1 MREIIEY
8 NLNQLKRLYSAPLLS
23 VHLNMIDGLD
33 DLKIMEECILSEDD
47 ARERFFLEVMCRA
60 LFYKTQDKYQEAIN
74 ELRNL
79 DVKVLE
85 NDGIINDVSTARKGL
100 IALLLAMCYCSLD
113 KNERSL
119 NWAIRHAKAAIRH
132 FEMLKSPSMREN
144 LVYAMMIEDVSK
156 RKLTHSFEVPMMPNR
171 LRMIAMANDLSIYTI
186 DKLSS
191 VYFDE
196 YLESC
201 ILSTSIDKTDPFE
214 ILLEAKLLN
223 HFSLYTIRDL
233 IYSAKN
239 RDYEPAL
246 LLEIAKSGL
255 LKKNSDTSAFYTIAL
270 GRVKDDYPLMAL
282 AATKSLYEAGHL
294 DEALEIAGDLFI
306 EDEQY
311 EEERKDLVRSIRLDL
326 IQNEAGCIDYADL
339 PDIEDD
345 GTEHGSEWL
354 FMIRILVT
362 ILVIR
367 NLYVCNGWFTLA
379 ADIAVFYLLM
389 EGELKNDL

>member
-255 LKKNSDTSAFYTIAL
+255 LKKNSDASAFYTIAL

-294 DEALEIAGDLFI
+294 DEALEIAKDLFI

-367 NLYVCNGWFTLA
+367 NLYVCNGWFTLG
-379 ADIAVFYLLM
+379 ADMAVFFLLM
-389 EGELKNDL
+389 KGELKNDL

>member
-23 VHLNMIDGLD
+23 VHLNMIDGSD

-119 NWAIRHAKAAIRH
+119 NWAIRHAKAAIRQ

-201 ILSTSIDKTDPFE
+201 ILSTSINKTDPFE

-233 IYSAKN
+233 IYSAEN
-239 RDYEPAL
+239 REYEPAL

-255 LKKNSDTSAFYTIAL
+255 LKKNSDASGFYTIAL

-282 AATKSLYEAGHL
+282 AAAKSLYEAGHL

-306 EDEQY
+306 EDEHY
-311 EEERKDLVRSIRLDL
+311 EKERKDLVRSIRLDL
-326 IQNEAGCIDYADL
+326 IRNEVGCIDYADL

-367 NLYVCNGWFTLA
+367 NLYVCNSCFTLV
-379 ADIAVFYLLM
+379 ADMVVFFLLM

>member
-119 NWAIRHAKAAIRH
+119 NWAIRHAKVAIRQ

-255 LKKNSDTSAFYTIAL
+255 LKKNSDASAFYTIAL

-294 DEALEIAGDLFI
+294 DEALEIAKDLFI

-311 EEERKDLVRSIRLDL
+311 EEERKNLVRSIRLDL

-367 NLYVCNGWFTLA
+367 NLYVCNGWFTLG
-379 ADIAVFYLLM
+379 ADMAVFFLLM
-389 EGELKNDL
+389 KGELKNDL

>member
-74 ELRNL
+74 ELKNL

-119 NWAIRHAKAAIRH
+119 NWAIRHAKVAIRQ

-294 DEALEIAGDLFI
+294 DEALEIAKDLFI

-354 FMIRILVT
+354 FMIRIFVT

>member
-1 MREIIEY
+1 MCEIIEY

-47 ARERFFLEVMCRA
+47 ARERFFLEVMYRA

-74 ELRNL
+74 ELKNL

-119 NWAIRHAKAAIRH
+119 NWAIRHAKAAIRQ

-171 LRMIAMANDLSIYTI
+171 LRLIAMANDLSIYTI

-255 LKKNSDTSAFYTIAL
+255 LKKNSDASAFYTIAL

-294 DEALEIAGDLFI
+294 DEALEIAKDLFI

-326 IQNEAGCIDYADL
+326 IQNDAGCIDYADL

-367 NLYVCNGWFTLA
+367 NLYVCNGWFTLG
-379 ADIAVFYLLM
+379 ADMAVFFLLM

>member
-119 NWAIRHAKAAIRH
+119 NWAIRHAKAAIRQ

-255 LKKNSDTSAFYTIAL
+255 LKKNSDASAFYTIAL

-294 DEALEIAGDLFI
+294 DEALEIAKDLFI

-379 ADIAVFYLLM
+379 ADIVVFYLLM

>member
-119 NWAIRHAKAAIRH
+119 NWAIRHAKVAIRQ

-156 RKLTHSFEVPMMPNR
+156 RKLTHSFEVPMMPNK

-255 LKKNSDTSAFYTIAL
+255 LKKNSDASAFYTIAL

-294 DEALEIAGDLFI
+294 DEALEIAKDLFI

>member
-74 ELRNL
+74 ELKNL

-119 NWAIRHAKAAIRH
+119 NWAIRHAKVAIRQ

-255 LKKNSDTSAFYTIAL
+255 LKKNSDASAFYTIAL

-294 DEALEIAGDLFI
+294 DEALEIAKDLFI

-311 EEERKDLVRSIRLDL
+311 EEERKNLVRSIRLDL

>member
-100 IALLLAMCYCSLD
+100 IALLMAVCYCSLD
-113 KNERSL
+113 KNEGSL
-119 NWAIRHAKAAIRH
+119 NWAIRHAKAAIRQ

-233 IYSAKN
+233 IYSAEN

-255 LKKNSDTSAFYTIAL
+255 LKKNSDASAFYTIAL

-294 DEALEIAGDLFI
+294 DEALEIAKDLFI

-311 EEERKDLVRSIRLDL
+311 EEERKNLVRSIRLDL

-367 NLYVCNGWFTLA
+367 NLYVCNSCFTLV
-379 ADIAVFYLLM
+379 ADMVVFFLLM

>member
-119 NWAIRHAKAAIRH
+119 NWAIRHAKVAIRQ

-233 IYSAKN
+233 IYSAEN
-239 RDYEPAL
+239 REYEPAL

>member
-74 ELRNL
+74 ELKNL

-119 NWAIRHAKAAIRH
+119 NWAIRHAKAAIRQ

-255 LKKNSDTSAFYTIAL
+255 LKKNSDASAFYTIAL

-294 DEALEIAGDLFI
+294 DEALEIAKDLFI

-379 ADIAVFYLLM
+379 ADIAVFYLIM

>member
-8 NLNQLKRLYSAPLLS
+8 NLNQLKRLYSAQLLS

-156 RKLTHSFEVPMMPNR
+156 RKLTHSFEVPMMPNK

-255 LKKNSDTSAFYTIAL
+255 LKKNSDASAFYTIAL

-294 DEALEIAGDLFI
+294 DEALEIAKDLFI

-311 EEERKDLVRSIRLDL
+311 EEERKNLVRSIRLDL

>member
-119 NWAIRHAKAAIRH
+119 NWAIRHAKAAIRQ

-255 LKKNSDTSAFYTIAL
+255 LKKNSDASAFYTIAL

-294 DEALEIAGDLFI
+294 DEALEIAKDLFI

-311 EEERKDLVRSIRLDL
+311 EEERKNLVRSIRLDL

-367 NLYVCNGWFTLA
+367 NLYVCNGWFTLG

>member
-119 NWAIRHAKAAIRH
+119 NWAIRHAKVAIRQ

-156 RKLTHSFEVPMMPNR
+156 RKLTHSFEVPMMPNK

-255 LKKNSDTSAFYTIAL
+255 LKKNSDASAFYTIAL

-294 DEALEIAGDLFI
+294 DEALEIAKDLFI

-311 EEERKDLVRSIRLDL
+311 EEERKNLVRSIRLDL

-367 NLYVCNGWFTLA
+367 NLYVCNGWFTLG

>member
-119 NWAIRHAKAAIRH
+119 NWAIRHAKVAIRQ

-233 IYSAKN
+233 IYSAEN

-255 LKKNSDTSAFYTIAL
+255 LKKNSDASAFYTIAL

-367 NLYVCNGWFTLA
+367 NLYVCNGWFTLG
-379 ADIAVFYLLM
+379 ADMAVFFLLM

>member
-119 NWAIRHAKAAIRH
+119 NWAIRHAKAAIRQ

-156 RKLTHSFEVPMMPNR
+156 RKLTHSFEVPMMPNK

-255 LKKNSDTSAFYTIAL
+255 LKKNSDASAFYTIAL

-294 DEALEIAGDLFI
+294 DEALEIAKDLFI

-311 EEERKDLVRSIRLDL
+311 EEERKNLVRSIRLDL

-367 NLYVCNGWFTLA
+367 NLYVCNGWFTLG
-379 ADIAVFYLLM
+379 ADMAVFFLLM
-389 EGELKNDL
+389 KGELKNDL

>member
-119 NWAIRHAKAAIRH
+119 NWAIRHAKVAIRQ

-156 RKLTHSFEVPMMPNR
+156 RKLTHSFEVPMMPNK

-255 LKKNSDTSAFYTIAL
+255 LKKNSDASAFYTIAL

>member
-119 NWAIRHAKAAIRH
+119 NWAIRHAKVAIRQ

-233 IYSAKN
+233 IYSAEN

>member
-100 IALLLAMCYCSLD
+100 IALILAMCYCSLD

-233 IYSAKN
+233 IYSAEN

>member
-119 NWAIRHAKAAIRH
+119 NWAIRHAKVAIRQ

-156 RKLTHSFEVPMMPNR
+156 RKLTHSFEVPMMPNK

-255 LKKNSDTSAFYTIAL
+255 LKKNSDVSAFYTIAL

-294 DEALEIAGDLFI
+294 DEALEIAKDLFI

-311 EEERKDLVRSIRLDL
+311 EEERKNLVRSIRLDL

>member
-60 LFYKTQDKYQEAIN
+60 LFYKTQNKYQEAIN

-119 NWAIRHAKAAIRH
+119 NWAIRHAKAAIRQ

-144 LVYAMMIEDVSK
+144 LVYAMMIEDISK

-239 RDYEPAL
+239 MDYEPAL

-270 GRVKDDYPLMAL
+270 CRVKDDYPLMAL

-294 DEALEIAGDLFI
+294 DEALEIAKDLFI

-367 NLYVCNGWFTLA
+367 NLYVCNGWFTLG
-379 ADIAVFYLLM
+379 ADMAVFFLLM
-389 EGELKNDL
+389 KGELKNDL

>member
-23 VHLNMIDGLD
+23 VHLNMIDGSD

-119 NWAIRHAKAAIRH
+119 NWAIRHAKAAIRQ

-201 ILSTSIDKTDPFE
+201 ILSTIINKTDPFE

-233 IYSAKN
+233 IYSAEN

-255 LKKNSDTSAFYTIAL
+255 LKKNSDASGFYTIAL

-282 AATKSLYEAGHL
+282 AAAKSLYEAGHL
-294 DEALEIAGDLFI
+294 DEALEIAKDLFI

-326 IQNEAGCIDYADL
+326 IRNEAGCIDYADL

-367 NLYVCNGWFTLA
+367 NLYVCNGWFTLG

>member
-74 ELRNL
+74 ELKNL

-119 NWAIRHAKAAIRH
+119 NWAIRHAKAAIRQ

-171 LRMIAMANDLSIYTI
+171 LRMIAMANNLSIYTI

-191 VYFDE
+191 IYFDE

-255 LKKNSDTSAFYTIAL
+255 LKKNSDASAFYTIAL

-294 DEALEIAGDLFI
+294 DEALEIAKDLFI

-367 NLYVCNGWFTLA
+367 NLYVCNGWFTLG
-379 ADIAVFYLLM
+379 ADMAVFFLLM

>member
-119 NWAIRHAKAAIRH
+119 NWAIRHAKVAIRQ

-255 LKKNSDTSAFYTIAL
+255 LKKNSDVSAFYTIAL

-306 EDEQY
+306 ENEQY

-367 NLYVCNGWFTLA
+367 NLYVCNGWFTLG

>member
-119 NWAIRHAKAAIRH
+119 NWAIRHAKVAIRQ

-255 LKKNSDTSAFYTIAL
+255 LKKNSDASAFYTIAL

-306 EDEQY
+306 ENEQY

-367 NLYVCNGWFTLA
+367 NLYVCNGWFTLG

>member
-389 EGELKNDL
+389 EGELKTDL

>member
-119 NWAIRHAKAAIRH
+119 NWAIRHAKVAIRQ

-294 DEALEIAGDLFI
+294 DEALEIAKDLFI

-311 EEERKDLVRSIRLDL
+311 EEERKNLVRSIRLDL

>member
-23 VHLNMIDGLD
+23 VHLNMIDGSD

-47 ARERFFLEVMCRA
+47 AHERFFLEVMCRA

-119 NWAIRHAKAAIRH
+119 NWAIRHAKAAIRQ

-201 ILSTSIDKTDPFE
+201 ILSTIINKTDPFE

-233 IYSAKN
+233 IYSAEN

-255 LKKNSDTSAFYTIAL
+255 LKKNSDASGFYTIAL

-282 AATKSLYEAGHL
+282 AAAKSLYEAGHL

-306 EDEQY
+306 EDEHY
-311 EEERKDLVRSIRLDL
+311 EKERKDLVRSIRLDL
-326 IQNEAGCIDYADL
+326 IRNEVGCIDYADL

-367 NLYVCNGWFTLA
+367 NLYVCNSCFTLV
-379 ADIAVFYLLM
+379 ADMVVFFLLM

>member
-74 ELRNL
+74 ELKNL

-119 NWAIRHAKAAIRH
+119 NWAIRHAKAAIRQ

-233 IYSAKN
+233 IYSAEN

-255 LKKNSDTSAFYTIAL
+255 LKKNSDASGFYTIAL

-282 AATKSLYEAGHL
+282 TATKSLYEAGHL
-294 DEALEIAGDLFI
+294 VEALEIAKDLFI

-367 NLYVCNGWFTLA
+367 NLYVCNGWFTLG

>member
-119 NWAIRHAKAAIRH
+119 NWAIRHAKAAIRQ

-255 LKKNSDTSAFYTIAL
+255 LKKNSDASAFYTIAL

-294 DEALEIAGDLFI
+294 DEALEIAKDLFI

-311 EEERKDLVRSIRLDL
+311 EEERKNLVRSIRLDL

>member
-23 VHLNMIDGLD
+23 VHLNMIDGSD

-119 NWAIRHAKAAIRH
+119 NWAIRHAKAAIRQ

-201 ILSTSIDKTDPFE
+201 ILSTSINKTDPFE

-233 IYSAKN
+233 IYSAEN

-255 LKKNSDTSAFYTIAL
+255 LKKNSDASGFYTIAL

-282 AATKSLYEAGHL
+282 AAAKSLYEAGHL

-367 NLYVCNGWFTLA
+367 NLYVCNGWFTLV
-379 ADIAVFYLLM
+379 ADMVVFFLLM

>member
-74 ELRNL
+74 ELKNL

-119 NWAIRHAKAAIRH
+119 NWAIRHAKAAIRQ

-255 LKKNSDTSAFYTIAL
+255 LKKNSDASAFYTIAL

-294 DEALEIAGDLFI
+294 DEALEIAKDLFI

-389 EGELKNDL
+389 EGEMKNDL

>member
-74 ELRNL
+74 ELKNL

-119 NWAIRHAKAAIRH
+119 NWAIRHAKAAIRQ

-255 LKKNSDTSAFYTIAL
+255 LKKNSDASAFYTIAL

-294 DEALEIAGDLFI
+294 DEALEIAKDLFI

>member
-233 IYSAKN
+233 IYSAEN

-255 LKKNSDTSAFYTIAL
+255 LKKNSDTSTFYTIAL

-326 IQNEAGCIDYADL
+326 IQNEAGCIDYVDL

>member
-119 NWAIRHAKAAIRH
+119 NWAIRHAKVAIRQ

-156 RKLTHSFEVPMMPNR
+156 RKLTHSFEVPMMPNK

-255 LKKNSDTSAFYTIAL
+255 LKKNSDVSAFYTIAL

-311 EEERKDLVRSIRLDL
+311 EEERKNLVRSIRLDL

>member
-119 NWAIRHAKAAIRH
+119 NWAIRHAKVAIRQ

-255 LKKNSDTSAFYTIAL
+255 LKKNSDASAFYTIAL

-294 DEALEIAGDLFI
+294 DEALEIAKDLFI

-367 NLYVCNGWFTLA
+367 NLYVCNGWFTLG

>member
-74 ELRNL
+74 ELKNL

-119 NWAIRHAKAAIRH
+119 NWAIRHAKAAIRQ

-233 IYSAKN
+233 IYSAEN

-255 LKKNSDTSAFYTIAL
+255 LKKNSDTLAFYTIAL

-294 DEALEIAGDLFI
+294 DEALEIAKDLFI

>member
-100 IALLLAMCYCSLD
+100 IALLMAVCYCSLD
-113 KNERSL
+113 KNEGSL
-119 NWAIRHAKAAIRH
+119 NWAIRHAKAAIRQ

-201 ILSTSIDKTDPFE
+201 ILSTSINKTDPFE

-233 IYSAKN
+233 IYSAEN
-239 RDYEPAL
+239 REYEPAL

>member
-233 IYSAKN
+233 IYSAEN

-255 LKKNSDTSAFYTIAL
+255 LKKNSDASAFYTIAL

-294 DEALEIAGDLFI
+294 DEALEIAKDLFI

-311 EEERKDLVRSIRLDL
+311 EEERKNLVRSIRLDL

>member
-119 NWAIRHAKAAIRH
+119 NWAIRHAKVAIRQ

-201 ILSTSIDKTDPFE
+201 ILSTSINKTDPFE

-233 IYSAKN
+233 IYSAEN
-239 RDYEPAL
+239 REYEPAL

-255 LKKNSDTSAFYTIAL
+255 LKKNSDASGFYTIAL